1 MVNTAHGD
9 SGRLTDDVFR
19 SEVLR
24 LTVPYVHQAPH
35 DGYRRQTKEGAIDQ
49 FYEHGW
55 ILDRRSILPPILLQP
70 ILHDQILHFGRKE
83 TMGWP
88 LEEY

>member
-1 MVNTAHGD
+1 
-9 SGRLTDDVFR
+9 
-19 SEVLR
+19 
-24 LTVPYVHQAPH
+24 
-35 DGYRRQTKEGAIDQ
+35 
-49 FYEHGW
+49 
-55 ILDRRSILPPILLQP
+55 LQP